1 MTPLPRRGLYA
12 ITAAGD
18 TDPDRLTARVSA
30 AIDGGAAM
38 IQYRAKD
45 RTYDDRY
52 TAASLLPPRHCSSTS
67 AGRGGFR

>member
-12 ITAAGD
+12 ITAAAD
-18 TDPDRLTARVSA
+18 TEPARLASRVSV

-38 IQYRAKD
+38 IQYRAKN

-52 TAASLLPPRHCSSTS
+52 TAASLLLDLCR
-67 AGRGGFR
+67 RGGFR